1 MKIIYS
7 LFLFLSINLFSQEI
21 YDLEYYFGE
30 DYKNFNEDIPKPS
43 DFLLNGKEVGSSHVS
58 HDRLIQYMY
67 ALANASKRIDIE
79 NRGFSYEGRPL
90 VLLTITS
97 EENHDN
103 LIKFKRSHIDY
114 IDGKSDNKSSN
125 FYNRPVVIYQGYSIH
140 GNEPSG
146 SNAAMLYAYYLASSN
161 SDDVKNQLKN
171 SIILLDPSLNPDG
184 LQRFANWVNT
194 NKSQNLNSDSN
205 DREFNEHWPRGRT
218 NHYWF
223 DMNRDWL
230 PTQLPES
237 KVRIKTFQ
245 DWYPNVLTDHHEMG
259 TNSTFFYQPGIPSRV
274 NPLTPKKNQEL
285 TAKIGKYHESILSK
299 NGSFFYSEED
309 YDDFYYGKGS
319 TYPDINGGIGILF
332 EQGSSR
338 GHLQES
344 INGNI
349 SFPFTIKNQL
359 LTSISTLEG
368 SVDLKK
374 ELFDY
379 QREFFNSNK
388 HNRNEYLIVGD
399 QHDRS
404 KLYHFHEILK
414 THNIITKKLDE
425 DKIVNGIK
433 FKKNNSF
440 LIPKDQRNSRLLN
453 AMINNQTSFK
463 DSLFYDVSAWSF
475 LHSFNLE
482 HTYIKSNEKFNE
494 FNFSKPVGSIIS
506 KSDYAY
512 VFRWND
518 YYSPKALYK
527 LLSHGLNIKV
537 STDKFT
543 IENNNFSYG
552 SILVPVSNQNKSIN
566 EINNIIEEISN
577 ETGVN
582 FYGFNTSKTNGID
595 LGSNDF
601 KKINLPKIGLI
612 VGDGVSSYDA
622 GEIWHLMDNR
632 YEIPITKLKYNSL
645 SKIDLS
651 KYNALIFVNG
661 SYGDKNTIEKLKNWV
676 KNGGNLIGF
685 RNATKWLNSNDFIK
699 LDFIE
704 NTAVPKDVKFIDKN
718 KFYGAQLTSG
728 AIFNVKLDLSHPVNY
743 GYHKEDLSIFRNT
756 NIYLKNDKL
765 SFNNPIKYSK
775 ENSLVSG
782 YISKLNY
789 KSILNSRPFVSS
801 RLNKGR
807 VSVFTDNTNFR
818 AFWYGTNKLM
828 INTIFFGKL
837 M

>member
-30 DYKNFNEDIPKPS
+30 DYKNFNESIPKPS

-97 EENHDN
+97 EKNHDK
-103 LIKFKRSHIDY
+103 LLKFKRSHIDY
-114 IDGKSDNKSSN
+114 LDGKSDNKSSN
-125 FYNRPVVIYQGYSIH
+125 FYSRPVVIYQGYSIH

-161 SDDVKNQLKN
+161 SDDVKNQLN
-171 SIILLDPSLNPDG
+171 NAIILLDPSLNPDG

-230 PTQLPES
+230 PAQLPES

-285 TAKIGKYHESILSK
+285 TAKIGKYHESILSE

-359 LTSISTLEG
+359 LTSISTLEA

-512 VFRWND
+512 VFHWND

-577 ETGVN
+577 ETGVD

-622 GEIWHLMDNR
+622 GEIWHLMDTR

-645 SKIDLS
+645 AKIDLS
-651 KYNALIFVNG
+651 KYNTLIFVNG
-661 SYGDKNTIEKLKNWV
+661 SYGNKNTIEKLKNWV

-685 RNATKWLNSNDFIK
+685 RNATKWLDSNDFIK

-704 NTAVPKDVKFIDKN
+704 NTSVPKDVKFIDKN

-743 GYHKEDLSIFRNT
+743 GYYKEDLSIFRNT